1 MKLTDREKVLAFISL
16 SLLVLTVSYY
26 HHRLRADGSESP
38 SFVIESDEVS
48 RDAFK
53 KEAKEA
59 VPAKEEGIGSVIYVD
74 IGGAVKNP
82 GLYELEK
89 GARVKDGIT
98 AAGGIVGNADT
109 SQINLAKKLNDEEKL
124 YIPKIGEQAP
134 APSAQA
140 ASPAV
145 KGPVSIQ
152 NGSKEDLMTLPGVGE
167 KTADKIIEYRTAHP
181 FTAVEDLKEVPG
193 IGDKTFESLKN
204 NIQL

>member
-1 MKLTDREKVLAFISL
+1 MKLTDREKILAFASL
-16 SLLVLTVSYY
+16 CLLVLTVSYY
-26 HHRLRADGSESP
+26 HYRLKAAGAEEP
-38 SFVIESDEVS
+38 SFVIENGDVAKSD
-48 RDAFK
+48 FK
-53 KEAKEA
+53 ETQ
-59 VPAKEEGIGSVIYVD
+59 PAEEEGIGSAIYVD

-124 YIPKIGEQAP
+124 YIPKAGEQAP
-134 APSAQA
+134 VVATGGP
-140 ASPAV
+140 SPAQT
-145 KGPVSIQ
+145 GPVSIQ
-152 NGSKEDLMTLPGVGE
+152 NGSKEDLMRLPGIGE

-193 IGDKTFESLKN
+193 IGEKTFESLKN

>member
-1 MKLTDREKVLAFISL
+1 MKLTDREKILAFASL
-16 SLLVLTVSYY
+16 CLLVLTVSYY
-26 HHRLRADGSESP
+26 HYRLKAAGAEEP
-38 SFVIESDEVS
+38 SFVIENGDVAKSD
-48 RDAFK
+48 FK
-53 KEAKEA
+53 ETQ
-59 VPAKEEGIGSVIYVD
+59 PAEEEGIGSAIYVD

-124 YIPKIGEQAP
+124 YIPKVGEQAP
-134 APSAQA
+134 AASAGGP
-140 ASPAV
+140 SPAQT
-145 KGPVSIQ
+145 GPVSIQ
-152 NGSKEDLMTLPGVGE
+152 NGSKDDLMRLPGIGE

-181 FTAVEDLKEVPG
+181 FTALEDLKEVPG
-193 IGDKTFESLKN
+193 IGEKTFESLKN

>member
-26 HHRLRADGSESP
+26 HHRLRADRSESP

-48 RDAFK
+48 QDAFK

-59 VPAKEEGIGSVIYVD
+59 APAKEEGIGSAIYVD

-124 YIPKIGEQAP
+124 YIPKVGEQAP

-140 ASPAV
+140 ASPAA

-181 FTAVEDLKEVPG
+181 FTAAEDLKEVPG

>member
-16 SLLVLTVSYY
+16 SLLVLTVAYY

-48 RDAFK
+48 QDAFK

-59 VPAKEEGIGSVIYVD
+59 APAKEEGIGSAIYVD

-124 YIPKIGEQAP
+124 YIPKVGEQAP

>member
-1 MKLTDREKVLAFISL
+1 MKLTDREKILAFASL
-16 SLLVLTVSYY
+16 CLLVLTVSYY
-26 HHRLRADGSESP
+26 HYRLKAAGAEEP
-38 SFVIESDEVS
+38 SFVIENGDVAKSD
-48 RDAFK
+48 FK
-53 KEAKEA
+53 ETQ
-59 VPAKEEGIGSVIYVD
+59 PAEEEGIGSAIYVD

-89 GARVKDGIT
+89 GARVKDAIT

-124 YIPKIGEQAP
+124 YIPKVGEQAP
-134 APSAQA
+134 AQSAQA
-140 ASPAV
+140 PSPAA

>member
-1 MKLTDREKVLAFISL
+1 MKLTDREKILAFASL
-16 SLLVLTVSYY
+16 CLLVLTVSYY
-26 HHRLRADGSESP
+26 HYRLKAAGAEEP
-38 SFVIESDEVS
+38 SFVIENGDVAKSD
-48 RDAFK
+48 FK
-53 KEAKEA
+53 ETQ
-59 VPAKEEGIGSVIYVD
+59 PAEEEGIGSAIYVD

-124 YIPKIGEQAP
+124 YIPKAGEQAP
-134 APSAQA
+134 VVATGGP
-140 ASPAV
+140 SPAQT
-145 KGPVSIQ
+145 GPVSIQ
-152 NGSKEDLMTLPGVGE
+152 SGSKEDLMRLPGIGE

-181 FTAVEDLKEVPG
+181 FTVLEDLKEVPG
-193 IGDKTFESLKN
+193 IGEKTFESLKN

>member
-48 RDAFK
+48 QDAFK

-59 VPAKEEGIGSVIYVD
+59 APAKEEGIGSAIYVD

-124 YIPKIGEQAP
+124 YIPKVGEQAP
-134 APSAQA
+134 AVSAQA
-140 ASPAV
+140 ASPAA

>member
-1 MKLTDREKVLAFISL
+1 MKLTDREKILAFASL
-16 SLLVLTVSYY
+16 CLLVLTVSYY
-26 HHRLRADGSESP
+26 HYRLKAAGAEEP
-38 SFVIESDEVS
+38 SFVIENGDVAKSD
-48 RDAFK
+48 FK
-53 KEAKEA
+53 EKQPVE
-59 VPAKEEGIGSVIYVD
+59 EEGIGSAIYVD

-124 YIPKIGEQAP
+124 YIPKVGEQAP
-134 APSAQA
+134 VVATGGP
-140 ASPAV
+140 SPAQT
-145 KGPVSIQ
+145 GPVSIQ
-152 NGSKEDLMTLPGVGE
+152 NGSKEDLMRLPGIGE

-181 FTAVEDLKEVPG
+181 FTALEDLKEVPG
-193 IGDKTFESLKN
+193 IGEKTFESLKN

>member
-1 MKLTDREKVLAFISL
+1 MKLTDREKVLAFVFL
-16 SLLVLTVSYY
+16 CLLVLTVSYY
-26 HHRLRADGSESP
+26 HFRLKTEGADEP

-48 RDAFK
+48 RDNIK
-53 KEAKEA
+53 KEAA
-59 VPAKEEGIGSVIYVD
+59 PAEEEGIGSAIYVD

-124 YIPKIGEQAP
+124 YIPKVGEQAP
-134 APSAQA
+134 AQSAQA
-140 ASPAV
+140 PSPAA

-152 NGSKEDLMTLPGVGE
+152 NGSKEDLMTLPGIGE

>member
-1 MKLTDREKVLAFISL
+1 MKLTDREKKLAFAFACV
-16 SLLVLTVSYY
+16 LVLTVSYY
-26 HHRLRADGSESP
+26 NYRLKANRPKED
-38 SFVIESDEVS
+38 SFVIENEELDRINGPEETVSDA
-48 RDAFK
+48 DA
-53 KEAKEA
+53 
-59 VPAKEEGIGSVIYVD
+59 IGGTIYVD
-74 IGGAVKNP
+74 IGGCVQNP
-82 GLYELEK
+82 GLYQLEK

-98 AAGGIVGNADT
+98 AAGGLVGNADT

-124 YIPKIGEQAP
+124 YIPKVGENAP
-134 APSAQA
+134 AVSATGDSSSA
-140 ASPAV
+140 

-193 IGDKTFESLKN
+193 IGDKTFDSLKN

>member
-1 MKLTDREKVLAFISL
+1 MKLTDREKILAFASL
-16 SLLVLTVSYY
+16 CLLVLTVSYY
-26 HHRLRADGSESP
+26 HYRLKAAGAEEP
-38 SFVIESDEVS
+38 SFVIENGDVSKSD
-48 RDAFK
+48 FK
-53 KEAKEA
+53 EKQ
-59 VPAKEEGIGSVIYVD
+59 PAEEEGIGSAIYVD

-124 YIPKIGEQAP
+124 YIPKAGEQAP
-134 APSAQA
+134 VVATGGP
-140 ASPAV
+140 SPAQT
-145 KGPVSIQ
+145 GPVSIQ
-152 NGSKEDLMTLPGVGE
+152 NGSKEDLMRLPGIGE

-193 IGDKTFESLKN
+193 IGEKTFESLKN

>member
-1 MKLTDREKVLAFISL
+1 MKLTDREKVLAFVFL
-16 SLLVLTVSYY
+16 CLLVLTVSYY
-26 HHRLRADGSESP
+26 HFRLKAEGSEEP
-38 SFVIESDEVS
+38 SFVIEKDEVS
-48 RDAFK
+48 RDVFNQERA
-53 KEAKEA
+53 
-59 VPAKEEGIGSVIYVD
+59 PAPEEGIGSAIYVD

-124 YIPKIGEQAP
+124 YIPKVGEQAP
-134 APSAQA
+134 AQSVQA
-140 ASPAV
+140 PSPAA

-152 NGSKEDLMTLPGVGE
+152 NGSKEDLMTLPGIGE
-167 KTADKIIEYRTAHP
+167 KTADSIIEYRTAHP

>member
-1 MKLTDREKVLAFISL
+1 MKLTDREKILAFASL
-16 SLLVLTVSYY
+16 CLLVLTVSYY
-26 HHRLRADGSESP
+26 HYRLKAAGAEET
-38 SFVIESDEVS
+38 SFVIENGDVAKSD
-48 RDAFK
+48 FK
-53 KEAKEA
+53 EKQ
-59 VPAKEEGIGSVIYVD
+59 PAEEEGIGSAIYVD

-124 YIPKIGEQAP
+124 YIPKVGEQAP
-134 APSAQA
+134 VVATGGP
-140 ASPAV
+140 SPAQT
-145 KGPVSIQ
+145 GSVSIQ
-152 NGSKEDLMTLPGVGE
+152 NGSKEDLMRLPGIGE

-181 FTAVEDLKEVPG
+181 FTALEDLKEVPG

>member
-16 SLLVLTVSYY
+16 SLLVLTVAYY

-48 RDAFK
+48 QDAFK

-59 VPAKEEGIGSVIYVD
+59 APAKEEGIGSAIYVD

-124 YIPKIGEQAP
+124 YIPKVGEQAP

-140 ASPAV
+140 ASSAA

>member
-1 MKLTDREKVLAFISL
+1 MKLTDREKILAFASL
-16 SLLVLTVSYY
+16 CLLVLTVSYY
-26 HHRLRADGSESP
+26 HYRLKAAGAEEP
-38 SFVIESDEVS
+38 SFVIENGDVAKSD
-48 RDAFK
+48 FK
-53 KEAKEA
+53 EKQ
-59 VPAKEEGIGSVIYVD
+59 PAEEEGIGSAIYVD
-74 IGGAVKNP
+74 IGGAVRNP

-124 YIPKIGEQAP
+124 YIPKAGEQAP
-134 APSAQA
+134 VVATGGP
-140 ASPAV
+140 SPAQT
-145 KGPVSIQ
+145 GPVSIQ
-152 NGSKEDLMTLPGVGE
+152 NGSKEDLMRLPGIGE

>member
-1 MKLTDREKVLAFISL
+1 MKLTDREKILAFASL
-16 SLLVLTVSYY
+16 CLLVLTVSYY
-26 HHRLRADGSESP
+26 HYRLKAAGAEEP
-38 SFVIESDEVS
+38 SFVIENGDVAKSD
-48 RDAFK
+48 FK
-53 KEAKEA
+53 EKQ
-59 VPAKEEGIGSVIYVD
+59 PAEEEGIGSAIYVD

-124 YIPKIGEQAP
+124 YIPKAGEQVPVVATGGP
-134 APSAQA
+134 
-140 ASPAV
+140 SPAQT
-145 KGPVSIQ
+145 GPVSIQ
-152 NGSKEDLMTLPGVGE
+152 NGSKEDLMRLPGIGE

-181 FTAVEDLKEVPG
+181 FTALEDLKEVPG
-193 IGDKTFESLKN
+193 IGEKTFESLKN

>member
-1 MKLTDREKVLAFISL
+1 MKLTDREKILAFASL
-16 SLLVLTVSYY
+16 CLLVLTVSYY
-26 HHRLRADGSESP
+26 HYRLKAAGAEEP
-38 SFVIESDEVS
+38 SFVIENGDVAKSD
-48 RDAFK
+48 FK
-53 KEAKEA
+53 ETQ
-59 VPAKEEGIGSVIYVD
+59 PAEEEGIGSAIYVD

-124 YIPKIGEQAP
+124 YIPKAGEQAP
-134 APSAQA
+134 VVATGGPSPVQT
-140 ASPAV
+140 
-145 KGPVSIQ
+145 GPVSIQ
-152 NGSKEDLMTLPGVGE
+152 NGSKEDLMRLPGIGE

>member
-1 MKLTDREKVLAFISL
+1 MKLTDREKILAFASL
-16 SLLVLTVSYY
+16 CLLVLTVSYY
-26 HHRLRADGSESP
+26 HYRLKAAGAEEP
-38 SFVIESDEVS
+38 SFVIENGDVAKSD
-48 RDAFK
+48 FK
-53 KEAKEA
+53 ETQ
-59 VPAKEEGIGSVIYVD
+59 PAEEEGIGSAIYVD

-124 YIPKIGEQAP
+124 YIPKAGEQAP
-134 APSAQA
+134 VVATGGP
-140 ASPAV
+140 SPAQT
-145 KGPVSIQ
+145 GPVSIQ
-152 NGSKEDLMTLPGVGE
+152 NGSKEDLMRLPGIGE

-181 FTAVEDLKEVPG
+181 FTALEDLKEVPG
-193 IGDKTFESLKN
+193 IGEKTFESLKN

>member
-1 MKLTDREKVLAFISL
+1 MKLTDREKVLAFVFL
-16 SLLVLTVSYY
+16 CLLVLTVSYY
-26 HHRLRADGSESP
+26 HFRLKAEGADEP
-38 SFVIESDEVS
+38 SFVIESGEVS
-48 RDAFK
+48 RANFK
-53 KEAKEA
+53 KEAA
-59 VPAKEEGIGSVIYVD
+59 PAEEEGIGSAIYVD

-124 YIPKIGEQAP
+124 YIPKVGEQAP
-134 APSAQA
+134 AQSAQA
-140 ASPAV
+140 PSPAA

-152 NGSKEDLMTLPGVGE
+152 NGSKEDLMTLPGIGE

-193 IGDKTFESLKN
+193 IGEKTFESLKN

>member
-1 MKLTDREKVLAFISL
+1 MKLTDREKVLAFVFL
-16 SLLVLTVSYY
+16 CLLVLTVSYY
-26 HHRLRADGSESP
+26 HFRLKAEGADEP

-48 RDAFK
+48 RANFK
-53 KEAKEA
+53 KGAA
-59 VPAKEEGIGSVIYVD
+59 PAEEEGIGSAIYVD

-89 GARVKDGIT
+89 GARVKDGI
-98 AAGGIVGNADT
+98 
-109 SQINLAKKLNDEEKL
+109 NDEEKL
-124 YIPKIGEQAP
+124 YIPKVGEQAP
-134 APSAQA
+134 AQSAQA
-140 ASPAV
+140 PSPAA

-152 NGSKEDLMTLPGVGE
+152 SGSKEDLMTLPGVGE

>member
-16 SLLVLTVSYY
+16 CLLVLTVSYY
-26 HHRLRADGSESP
+26 HYRLKAEGSGAP

-48 RDAFK
+48 KDAFK
-53 KEAKEA
+53 EDAA
-59 VPAKEEGIGSVIYVD
+59 PAKEEGIGSTIYVD

-124 YIPKIGEQAP
+124 YIPNVGEQAP
-134 APSAQA
+134 AASAQA
-140 ASPAV
+140 TSPGG

-167 KTADKIIEYRTAHP
+167 KTAEKIIEYRAAHP

>member
-1 MKLTDREKVLAFISL
+1 MKLTDREKILAFASL
-16 SLLVLTVSYY
+16 CLLVLTVSYY
-26 HHRLRADGSESP
+26 HYRLKAAGAEEP
-38 SFVIESDEVS
+38 SFVIENGDVAKSD
-48 RDAFK
+48 FK
-53 KEAKEA
+53 ETQLAE
-59 VPAKEEGIGSVIYVD
+59 EEGIGSAIYVD

-124 YIPKIGEQAP
+124 YIPKAGEQAP
-134 APSAQA
+134 VVATGGPSPVQT
-140 ASPAV
+140 
-145 KGPVSIQ
+145 GPVSIQ
-152 NGSKEDLMTLPGVGE
+152 NGSKEDLMRLPGIGE

>member
-1 MKLTDREKVLAFISL
+1 MKLTDREKVLAFVFL
-16 SLLVLTVSYY
+16 CLLVLTVSYY
-26 HHRLRADGSESP
+26 HFRLKAEGSEEP
-38 SFVIESDEVS
+38 SFVIEKDEVS
-48 RDAFK
+48 RDVFNQE
-53 KEAKEA
+53 EA
-59 VPAKEEGIGSVIYVD
+59 PAPEEGIGSAIYVD

-124 YIPKIGEQAP
+124 YIPKVGEQAP
-134 APSAQA
+134 AQSVQA
-140 ASPAV
+140 PSPAA

-152 NGSKEDLMTLPGVGE
+152 NGSKEDLMTLPGIGE
-167 KTADKIIEYRTAHP
+167 KTADSIIEYRTAHP

>member
-1 MKLTDREKVLAFISL
+1 MKLTDREKILAFASL
-16 SLLVLTVSYY
+16 CLLVLTVSYY
-26 HHRLRADGSESP
+26 HYRLKAAGAEEP
-38 SFVIESDEVS
+38 SFVIENGDVAKSD
-48 RDAFK
+48 FK
-53 KEAKEA
+53 EKQ
-59 VPAKEEGIGSVIYVD
+59 PAEEEGIGSAIYVD

-124 YIPKIGEQAP
+124 YIPKVGEQAP
-134 APSAQA
+134 AVATGGP
-140 ASPAV
+140 SPAQT
-145 KGPVSIQ
+145 GPVSIQ
-152 NGSKEDLMTLPGVGE
+152 NGSKEDLMRLPGIGE

-181 FTAVEDLKEVPG
+181 FTALEDLKEVPG
-193 IGDKTFESLKN
+193 IGEKTFESLKN

>member
-1 MKLTDREKVLAFISL
+1 MKLTDREKILAFASL
-16 SLLVLTVSYY
+16 CLLVLTVSYY
-26 HHRLRADGSESP
+26 HYRLKAAGAEEP
-38 SFVIESDEVS
+38 SFVIENGDVSKSD
-48 RDAFK
+48 FK
-53 KEAKEA
+53 EKQ
-59 VPAKEEGIGSVIYVD
+59 PAEEEGIGSAIYVD

-124 YIPKIGEQAP
+124 YIPKAGEQAP
-134 APSAQA
+134 VVATGGP
-140 ASPAV
+140 SPAQT
-145 KGPVSIQ
+145 GPVSIQ
-152 NGSKEDLMTLPGVGE
+152 NGSKEDLMRLPGIGE

-181 FTAVEDLKEVPG
+181 FTALEDLKEVPG